1 MTAAFKLAKVARG
14 SAMKAAIEERQ
25 AAAGTSVHS
34 GDRILALTLSLLQ
47 TERQNL
53 RMALGFRSLFLFSP
67 RSRFR
72 KGLFNLITNPWF
84 DRAILV
90 VILCNSLALGLFDPL
105 CIGYN
110 SDFDPASVC
119 PRHANGYVCDVDTIS
134 GYSCSVFCAGWA
146 SIENEHACNSRVQH
160 GMDVVDLICLV
171 RHRTS
176 CACRLLCDCCPHM
189 PCSLIMPAG
198 A

>member
-34 GDRILALTLSLLQ
+34 GDRILALTVSLLQ

-72 KGLFNLITNPWF
+72 KGLFNLITNPW
-84 DRAILV
+84 
-90 VILCNSLALGLFDPL
+90 SGDP
-105 CIGYN
+105 
-110 SDFDPASVC
+110 
-119 PRHANGYVCDVDTIS
+119 
-134 GYSCSVFCAGWA
+134 
-146 SIENEHACNSRVQH
+146 
-160 GMDVVDLICLV
+160 
-171 RHRTS
+171 
-176 CACRLLCDCCPHM
+176 CRNPM
-189 PCSLIMPAG
+189 
-198 A
+198 